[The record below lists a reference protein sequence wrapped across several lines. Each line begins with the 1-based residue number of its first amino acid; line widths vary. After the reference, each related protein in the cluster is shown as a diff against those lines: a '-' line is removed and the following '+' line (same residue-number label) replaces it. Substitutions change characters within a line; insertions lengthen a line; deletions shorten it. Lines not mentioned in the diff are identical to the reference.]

1 MTNLQP
7 ESDPSEVPRE
17 TLTDST
23 LTHSTLIAQ
32 YFPGQEEAIRA
43 YADFLTTAGIERG
56 LIGPREGERIWDRH
70 IFNCL
75 PITQLLP
82 NGASLFDIGSGA
94 GLPGIVIALARPD
107 LKVTL
112 IEPLERRVEFLN
124 EAVAAIATTGV
135 EIAVIRGRAQD
146 VKKSADFV
154 TARAVA
160 PMEKLKK
167 ISWHMV
173 KTGGSLLAMKG
184 ESAATEMVGIKGA
197 ELHEIKLEGIEL
209 GRVISVRKGSVISA

>member
-1 MTNLQP
+1 MEQSVEGL
-7 ESDPSEVPRE
+7 VGR
-17 TLTDST
+17 
-23 LTHSTLIAQ
+23 
-32 YFPGQEEAIRA
+32 YFPERQAEIRA
-43 YADFLTTAGIERG
+43 FAEFLTSAGIERG

-75 PITQLLP
+75 PVTKLLP
-82 NGASLFDIGSGA
+82 QGASLFDIGSGA
-94 GLPGIVIALARPD
+94 GLPGIVVALARPD

-112 IEPLERRVEFLN
+112 IEPLERRVEFLK
-124 EAVAAIATTGV
+124 EATAGLNI
-135 EIAVIRGRAQD
+135 EVIRGRAQD

-160 PMEKLKK
+160 PLEKLKK
-167 ISWHMV
+167 MSWHMV

-184 ESAATEMVGIKGA
+184 EAAAAEMVGVKGA

-209 GRVISVRKGSVISA
+209 GRIISVRKGA